1 MLART
6 AEFAAG
12 ASRRRMDFTAL
23 DNASPYREAI
33 EAYLGF
39 RKGVKH

>member
-1 MLART
+1 MSIIIQNVSKRFT
-6 AEFAAG
+6 N
-12 ASRRRMDFTAL
+12 FTAL